1 VRIFVIDAFTDRA
14 FSGNP
19 AGVVL
24 LEHDADAGWMQRVA
38 GEMHHSETAFVQP
51 RTDGSFALRWFTPTV
66 EVDLCGH
73 ATLATAHALASD
85 GAPGTFCFDTRS
97 GVLNATVADDGTIG
111 MNFPAKPVRPVA
123 EPAGL
128 ADALGTAPR
137 GVYGNGM
144 DLLVE
149 LADAAAISAL
159 SPDLSALAAL
169 ECRGVCVTAAAGAGA
184 DRDFVSRFFAPAVGV
199 DEDPVTGSAHCALG
213 PFWAARLGRRDL
225 SGVQCSPRGGRVG
238 VRVEGDRVTLTG
250 RAVTVLDGELRA
262 HPGTQ

>member
-1 VRIFVIDAFTDRA
+1 VRIFVVDAFTDRA

-24 LEHDADAGWMQRVA
+24 LDGDADAEWMQHVA
-38 GEMHHSETAFVQP
+38 SEMRHAETAFVRSRAP
-51 RTDGSFALRWFTPTV
+51 GSFELRWFTPAV

-85 GAPGTFCFDTRS
+85 GAPGPFAFHTRS
-97 GVLNATVADDGTIG
+97 GVLHATVAGDGAIG
-111 MNFPAKPVRPVA
+111 LDFPAMPVRPVD

-128 ADALGTAPR
+128 AGALGVTR
-137 GVYGNGM
+137 VGVYGNGM

-149 LADAAAISAL
+149 LTDEAAITAL
-159 SPDLSALAAL
+159 SPDLSALATL
-169 ECRGVCVTAAAGAGA
+169 ECRGVCVTAAADAGT

-213 PFWAARLGRRDL
+213 PFWAARLGRDRL
-225 SGVQCSPRGGRVG
+225 SGVQCSPRGGQVD
-238 VRVEGDRVTLTG
+238 VRVRGDRVALSG
-250 RAVTVLDGELRA
+250 RGVTVLDGELRV
-262 HPGTQ
+262 